1 MFQLGARL
9 QEMLRHDTILC
20 RIQADLSRLDCLI
33 KANLPD
39 SCNKQGDHAPLPA
52 RLGGWG
58 RQHPAQTFVLRGSVL
73 LLYTAHLAFVR
84 GDTNLNSIGDR
95 AEVRPPI
102 CRIASG
108 SGGLADRKEEQ
119 SWEK

>member
-1 MFQLGARL
+1 MFQLGTRP
-9 QEMLRHDTILC
+9 EEIPRHDTTLC
-20 RIQADLSRLDCLI
+20 SIQADLSRLDRLI

-39 SCNKQGDHAPLPA
+39 SCREYGGRPTLLGSIGRLA
-52 RLGGWG
+52 RS
-58 RQHPAQTFVLRGSVL
+58 HPCLNFALRALVF

-84 GDTNLNSIGDR
+84 GDTNLKPIGDR

-119 SWEK
+119 LWEK